1 MEKNEIIEEEKR
13 PHFFRTL
20 FFIII
25 LLIVLLIIY
34 GKFLGN
40 SGLILKQY
48 EITDNKIPNS
58 FNNLKIAHFS
68 DILYK
73 RKEDIELFDT
83 IIEKINDKKVDIIIF
98 SGNLTG
104 DNYKFNEE
112 ESRKVIEKLSKLNST
127 YGKYYVSGKND
138 KNDPSYDNI
147 MTSSGFVSLNDNKDI
162 IFSKKNEQ
170 IMLLGLDYNSPGA
183 YIPDAIKDLNNLY
196 KIITFSESDEIDEIT
211 SYNFE
216 LALSSNSL
224 NGQINIPI
232 VKDFFIRDG
241 SKKYINPYYKVSNTN
256 LYISSGIGTDKIDF
270 RLFNKPSCNIYV
282 LKNKNM

>member
-20 FFIII
+20 FFIIV
-25 LLIVLLIIY
+25 LLVVLLIIY

-48 EITDNKIPNS
+48 EVTNNKIPES

-73 RKEDIELFDT
+73 SKEDIDLFDT
-83 IIEKINDKKVDIIIF
+83 IIKKVNDKKVDIIIF
-98 SGNLTG
+98 SGNLTS

-112 ESRKVIEKLSKLNST
+112 ESKKVIEKLSKLNST
-127 YGKYYVSGKND
+127 YGKYFVSGKND
-138 KNDPSYDNI
+138 KNDPSYDSI
-147 MTSSGFVSLNDNKDI
+147 MTSSGFVSLNDSKDI

-170 IMLLGLDYNSPGA
+170 IMLLGLDYNSPGSF
-183 YIPDAIKDLNNLY
+183 IPDAIKDSNTMY
-196 KIITFSESDEIDEIT
+196 KIIAFSESDEMDELT
-211 SYNFE
+211 SYNIDM
-216 LALSSNSL
+216 AISSNSL

-241 SKKYINPYYKVSNTN
+241 SKKYINPYYKVGNTN
-256 LYISSGIGTDKIDF
+256 LYVSSGIGTDKINF
-270 RLFNKPSCNIYV
+270 RLFNKPSVNIYI
-282 LKNKNM
+282 LKNM

>member
-20 FFIII
+20 FFIIV
-25 LLIVLLIIY
+25 LLVVLLIIY

-48 EITDNKIPNS
+48 EVTNNKIPES

-73 RKEDIELFDT
+73 SKEDIDLFDT
-83 IIEKINDKKVDIIIF
+83 IIKKVNDKKVDIIIF
-98 SGNLTG
+98 SGNLTN

-112 ESRKVIEKLSKLNST
+112 ESKKVIEKLSKLNST
-127 YGKYYVSGKND
+127 YGKYFISGKND
-138 KNDPSYDNI
+138 KNDPSYDSI
-147 MTSSGFVSLNDNKDI
+147 MTSSGFVSLNDSKDI

-170 IMLLGLDYNSPGA
+170 IMLLGLDYNSPGSF
-183 YIPDAIKDLNNLY
+183 IPDAIKDSNTIY
-196 KIITFSESDEIDEIT
+196 KIIAFSESDEMDELT
-211 SYNFE
+211 SYNIDM
-216 LALSSNSL
+216 AISSNSL

-241 SKKYINPYYKVSNTN
+241 SRKYISPYYKVSNTN
-256 LYISSGIGTDKIDF
+256 LYVSSGIGTDKINF
-270 RLFNKPSCNIYV
+270 RLFNKPSVNIYI
-282 LKNKNM
+282 LKNM

>member
-13 PHFFRTL
+13 PHIIRTL

-25 LLIVLLIIY
+25 LLIILLIIY

-48 EITDNKIPNS
+48 EVIDNKIPES

-73 RKEDIELFDT
+73 RKEDIDLFDT
-83 IIEKINDKKVDIIIF
+83 IIKKVNDKKVDIIIF
-98 SGNLTG
+98 SGNLTS

-112 ESRKVIEKLSKLNST
+112 ESKKVIEKLSQLNST
-127 YGKYYVSGKND
+127 YGKYFVSGKND

-147 MTSSGFVSLNDNKDI
+147 MIMSGFVPLNDNRDI

-170 IMLLGLDYNSPGA
+170 LMLLGLDYNSPGSF
-183 YIPDAIKDLNNLY
+183 IPEAIKDAENIY
-196 KIITFSESDEIDEIT
+196 KIIAFSESDEMDELT
-211 SYNFE
+211 SYNINM
-216 LALSSNSL
+216 AISSNSL

-241 SKKYINPYYKVSNTN
+241 SKKYINPYYKVGNTN
-256 LYISSGIGTDKIDF
+256 LYVSSGIGTDKIDF
-270 RLFNKPSCNIYV
+270 RLFNKPSVNIYI
-282 LKNKNM
+282 LKNM

>member
-20 FFIII
+20 FFIIV
-25 LLIVLLIIY
+25 LLVVLLIIY

-48 EITDNKIPNS
+48 EITNNKIPES

-73 RKEDIELFDT
+73 SKEDIDLFDT
-83 IIEKINDKKVDIIIF
+83 IIKKVNDKKVDIIIF
-98 SGNLTG
+98 SGNLTN

-112 ESRKVIEKLSKLNST
+112 ESKKVIEKLSKLNST
-127 YGKYYVSGKND
+127 YGKYFVSGKND
-138 KNDPSYDNI
+138 KNDPSYDSI
-147 MTSSGFVSLNDNKDI
+147 MTSSGFVSLNDGKDI

-170 IMLLGLDYNSPGA
+170 IMLLGLDYNSPGSF
-183 YIPDAIKDLNNLY
+183 IPDAIKDSNTMY
-196 KIITFSESDEIDEIT
+196 KIIAFSESDEMDELT
-211 SYNFE
+211 SYNIDM
-216 LALSSNSL
+216 AISSNSL

-241 SKKYINPYYKVSNTN
+241 SKKYINPYYKVGNTN
-256 LYISSGIGTDKIDF
+256 LYVSSGIGTDKINF
-270 RLFNKPSCNIYV
+270 RLFNKPSVNIYI
-282 LKNKNM
+282 LKNM

>member
-20 FFIII
+20 FFIIV
-25 LLIVLLIIY
+25 LLVVLLIIY

-48 EITDNKIPNS
+48 EVTNNKIPES

-73 RKEDIELFDT
+73 SKEDIDLFDT
-83 IIEKINDKKVDIIIF
+83 IIKKVNDKKVDIIIF
-98 SGNLTG
+98 SGNLTN

-112 ESRKVIEKLSKLNST
+112 ESKKVIEKLSKLNST
-127 YGKYYVSGKND
+127 YGKYFVSGKND
-138 KNDPSYDNI
+138 KNDPSYDSI
-147 MTSSGFVSLNDNKDI
+147 MTSSGFVSLNDSKDI

-170 IMLLGLDYNSPGA
+170 IMLLGLDYNSPGSF
-183 YIPDAIKDLNNLY
+183 IPDAIKDSNTMY
-196 KIITFSESDEIDEIT
+196 KIIAFSESDEMDELT
-211 SYNFE
+211 SYNIDM
-216 LALSSNSL
+216 AISSNSL

-241 SKKYINPYYKVSNTN
+241 SKKYINPYYKVGNTN
-256 LYISSGIGTDKIDF
+256 LYVSSGIGTDKINF
-270 RLFNKPSCNIYV
+270 RLFNKPSVNIYI
-282 LKNKNM
+282 LKNM

>member
-20 FFIII
+20 FFIIV
-25 LLIVLLIIY
+25 LLVVLLIIY

-48 EITDNKIPNS
+48 EVTNNKIPES

-73 RKEDIELFDT
+73 SKEDIDLFDT
-83 IIEKINDKKVDIIIF
+83 IIKKVNDKKVDIIIF
-98 SGNLTG
+98 SGNLTN

-112 ESRKVIEKLSKLNST
+112 ESKKVIEKLSKLNST
-127 YGKYYVSGKND
+127 YGKYFVSGKND
-138 KNDPSYDNI
+138 KNDPSYDSI
-147 MTSSGFVSLNDNKDI
+147 MTSSGFVSLNDSKDI
-162 IFSKKNEQ
+162 IYSKKNEQ
-170 IMLLGLDYNSPGA
+170 IMLLGLDYNSPGSF
-183 YIPDAIKDLNNLY
+183 IPDAIKDSNTMY
-196 KIITFSESDEIDEIT
+196 KIIAFSESDEMDELT
-211 SYNFE
+211 SYNIDM
-216 LALSSNSL
+216 AISSNSL

-241 SKKYINPYYKVSNTN
+241 SKKYINPYYKVGNTN
-256 LYISSGIGTDKIDF
+256 LYVSSGIGTDKINF
-270 RLFNKPSCNIYV
+270 RLFNKPSVNIYI
-282 LKNKNM
+282 LKNM

>member
-1 MEKNEIIEEEKR
+1 MEKNEIIKEEKR

-20 FFIII
+20 FFIIV
-25 LLIVLLIIY
+25 LLVVLLIIY

-48 EITDNKIPNS
+48 EVTNNKIPES

-73 RKEDIELFDT
+73 SKEDIDLFDT
-83 IIEKINDKKVDIIIF
+83 IIKKVNDKKVDIIIF
-98 SGNLTG
+98 SGNLTN

-112 ESRKVIEKLSKLNST
+112 ESKKVIEKLSKLNST
-127 YGKYYVSGKND
+127 YGKYFVSGKND
-138 KNDPSYDNI
+138 KNDPSYDSI
-147 MTSSGFVSLNDNKDI
+147 MTSSGFVSLNDSKDI

-170 IMLLGLDYNSPGA
+170 IMLLGLDYNSPGSF
-183 YIPDAIKDLNNLY
+183 IPDAIKDSNTIY
-196 KIITFSESDEIDEIT
+196 KIIAFSESDEMDELT
-211 SYNFE
+211 SYNIDM
-216 LALSSNSL
+216 AISSNSL

-241 SKKYINPYYKVSNTN
+241 SRKYISPYYKVSNTN
-256 LYISSGIGTDKIDF
+256 LYVSSGIGTDKINF
-270 RLFNKPSCNIYV
+270 RLFNKPSVNIYI
-282 LKNKNM
+282 LKNM